1 MKLLLD
7 DEAAAGWRRAVG
19 ECRGSDGKN
28 RDKSSRVG
36 SRSRLAIT
44 NDDNRRIDVQEVET
58 ELLERGPYILAC
70 SHVTPT

>member
-19 ECRGSDGKN
+19 GCRGSDGKN

-36 SRSRLAIT
+36 SRSRLESRTMMI
-44 NDDNRRIDVQEVET
+44 
-58 ELLERGPYILAC
+58 GG
-70 SHVTPT
+70 